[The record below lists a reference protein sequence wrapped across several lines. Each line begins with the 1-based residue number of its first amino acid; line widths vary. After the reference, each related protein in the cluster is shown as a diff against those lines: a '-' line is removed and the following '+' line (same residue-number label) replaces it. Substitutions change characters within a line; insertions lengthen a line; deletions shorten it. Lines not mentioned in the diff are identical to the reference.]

1 MFVRPAPG
9 LSLRDPITLQILSAK
24 GADVPETAFWLRRL
38 RSGDVVL
45 SPLAQPAPE
54 VVPHEES
61 DS

>member
-9 LSLRDPITLQILSAK
+9 LSLRDPITRQILSPE

-38 RSGDVVL
+38 RSGDVA
-45 SPLAQPAPE
+45 LAQPAPE